1 MELFV
6 LTIKMGE
13 NKCDYELVVESQLNL
28 KKNLMKQTTESLIVN
43 NNKQQQN

>member
-1 MELFV
+1 
-6 LTIKMGE
+6 MGE